1 MGAVGNLHGDH
12 HRHGNRQLNR
22 SRPISFL
29 RFRLTG
35 KRLGAAIA
43 ALFLNINKMNKKI
56 KPTITGI
63 LFASLLFSFA
73 AVPKRISAYEIVN
86 INTEQKNDFVLEPAK
101 IEVSL
106 DPGQST
112 VKKLSITNRM
122 ATKRKFKVE
131 IEDFTGSK
139 TGQQTVILLG
149 DEKGP
154 YSLKDYLKPEVE
166 EFSLKPKQKIIIP
179 IEIAIPK
186 DAQPGGLYGS
196 VLISS
201 MPDDSEKTREAET
214 GARGGAITIS
224 RLGALFFVR
233 VNGVVDQK
241 GSLRDFRIV
250 PSKKIFYQ
258 GSPRGFE
265 ILFENKGSVHLNPYG
280 VIRIKNLL
288 GSVVGE
294 IKVDPY
300 FVMPDSLRY
309 RQVKWDKKIL
319 TGKYEATALI
329 NRGYGDIVDEKTIT
343 FWVFPWKI
351 LAGVFGVIFL
361 ISLIVKLFF
370 SKFEIK
376 KKG

>member
-1 MGAVGNLHGDH
+1 
-12 HRHGNRQLNR
+12 
-22 SRPISFL
+22 
-29 RFRLTG
+29 
-35 KRLGAAIA
+35 
-43 ALFLNINKMNKKI
+43 MNKKK

-63 LFASLLFSFA
+63 LFVSLLFSFI
-73 AVPKRISAYEIVN
+73 AVPKQISAYEIIN

-122 ATKRKFKVE
+122 ATKRRFKVE

-179 IEIAIPK
+179 IKIAIPK

-201 MPDDSEKTREAET
+201 MPDNSEKTREEEEV
-214 GARGGAITIS
+214 GAKGGAITIS

-241 GSLRDFRIV
+241 GSLRDFRII

-258 GSPRGFE
+258 GSPKGFE
-265 ILFENKGSVHLNPYG
+265 ILFENKGNVHLNPYG
-280 VIRIKNLL
+280 VIKIKNIL

-309 RQVKWDKKIL
+309 RQIRWDKKIL

-329 NRGYGDIVDEKTIT
+329 NRGYGDIVDEKSIT
-343 FWVFPWKI
+343 FWVFPWKM
-351 LAGVFGVIFL
+351 LAGGFTVIFL
-361 ISLIVKLFF
+361 IALIVKLFF

-376 KKG
+376 KKK